1 VPFTERDDECLC
13 YYLARIIPDKAAGGR
28 LGLGVYKRLVDM
40 VCTCRLTRCLSSL
53 SQSSSFSLHCKATV
67 GDSHTWGD
75 RHTAESWKERYKKN
89 AIKFDRTLEDIVK
102 LEGRSRKQL
111 WPQDRRVGHKF
122 FRGKHKHEHEEEPSE
137 EELSEGDE
145 EEPPQ
150 PSRKRRRSD
159 YSSSPPNRRRV
170 VQRDEKGKAR
180 AEEEEEE
187 GESDEPDLFE
197 GLFSMDELEDEP
209 GPSGSRRPLEATTV
223 AADDLT
229 HRTQPN
235 TASFFTQETIVASD
249 PSGSSAQSKR
259 ASHLP
264 DEAAESSSF
273 VRPSTQVTRG
283 AKQASPFGHEPLTV
297 IDITPPSR
305 STGRS
310 SPVIQQSPT
319 RTLVN
324 PPQTQAAQTSTYKRP
339 LKAARRPR
347 AMIEAAVADGPYK
360 NTRSRSQSVEP
371 YTLNSPVR
379 VSKEGGTK
387 GKQRAMPELA
397 TLDEIWNDKV
407 GEIAANE
414 IEVEKMLIEDEDEE
428 PDDLNQ
434 VRGVSLD
441 TDDAQTEQNL
451 RPTQPPRQVIP
462 SLGRHPSE
470 ILKEFQE
477 HSVLTSPLTRRSHLS
492 NNRPA
497 FRVRNTRENVFSIP
511 SPSLGRNVSVAYKVA
526 EPPRTPRR
534 NSVSSTELFP
544 VSGTRASALKKIL
557 QQQEKRSPYNP
568 PSGTRA
574 AQFSRSRN

>member
-1 VPFTERDDECLC
+1 MR
-13 YYLARIIPDKAAGGR
+13 
-28 LGLGVYKRLVDM
+28 
-40 VCTCRLTRCLSSL
+40 
-53 SQSSSFSLHCKATV
+53 
-67 GDSHTWGD
+67 DSHAWGA

-89 AIKFDRTLEDIVK
+89 AINFDRWIEDIVK

-111 WPQDRRVGHKF
+111 WHQDRRAGYKVL
-122 FRGKHKHEHEEEPSE
+122 RREHKHEPEEEPSE
-137 EELSEGDE
+137 EESSEGDYYE
-145 EEPPQ
+145 EEPLQ

-159 YSSSPPNRRRV
+159 YSSSPPSPNRRRV

-180 AEEEEEE
+180 AVEEEEEE
-187 GESDEPDLFE
+187 GESDEPDLYE
-197 GLFSMDELEDEP
+197 GLFSMDELGDEP
-209 GPSGSRRPLEATTV
+209 GPSGSRHTLEATTI

-249 PSGSSAQSKR
+249 PSGSSKR

-264 DEAAESSSF
+264 DDAAESSSF
-273 VRPSTQVTRG
+273 VRPSTQLTRG
-283 AKQASPFGHEPLTV
+283 AKQASPSGHEPLTAV
-297 IDITPPSR
+297 GLTPPSR

-324 PPQTQAAQTSTYKRP
+324 PPQTQAAQPSTYKRP

-347 AMIEAAVADGPYK
+347 AMIEAAIPDAPYK

-371 YTLNSPVR
+371 PVR
-379 VSKEGGTK
+379 LSKEKGTK

-397 TLDEIWNDKV
+397 TVDEVLGDKV

-414 IEVEKMLIEDEDEE
+414 IEVEKMLIEDEDEV

-462 SLGRHPSE
+462 SLGRHPSD

-497 FRVRNTRENVFSIP
+497 FRVRNTQENVLGIP
-511 SPSLGRNVSVAYKVA
+511 PASLSHNVSVPYKVA

-534 NSVSSTELFP
+534 NSTSSTELFP
-544 VSGTRASALKKIL
+544 VSGTRASALKKTL
-557 QQQEKRSPYNP
+557 QQQEKRTPYKP
-568 PSGTRA
+568 PSRTRA
-574 AQFSRSRN
+574 AQFARSKN